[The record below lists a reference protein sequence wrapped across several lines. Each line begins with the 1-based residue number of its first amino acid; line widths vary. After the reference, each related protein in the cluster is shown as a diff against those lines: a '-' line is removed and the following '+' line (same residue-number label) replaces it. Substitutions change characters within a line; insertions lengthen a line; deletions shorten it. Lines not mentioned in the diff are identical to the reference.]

1 MKALFGRI
9 SDAALPAEPDRSPLL
24 MHTILTKRI
33 RMQGFIIFDD
43 YAHRYPSNSKF
54 ALTPYPSGF
63 WPCAVLV

>member
-24 MHTILTKRI
+24 MRTMLIKRI

-43 YAHRYPSNSKF
+43 YGQRYPEF
-54 ALTPYPSGF
+54 A
-63 WPCAVLV
+63 